1 MKKKTL
7 WITVGALVVAAGA
20 GAVILGG
27 GGDELQE
34 VQTATINRETIIQT
48 VNATGRI
55 QPKTQVRISAD
66 VSAKI
71 IALHVEEGDWVEAGE
86 LLAELDNERYRA
98 AVESAQASVRS
109 ARANAKLVQQN
120 MLKAEKD
127 YDRARDVVAR
137 KLESQA
143 VLDANDAAYQVEI
156 ARYESALDQVEQ
168 TKGTLKQAQD
178 SLSKTRIYS
187 PMAGTISDLNKEQG
201 EIAIGSQFQEDV
213 IMIVAD
219 LTAMEAQVNV
229 DENDIVNVQLGQEA
243 EIKVDALFGET
254 LKGVV
259 YEISNSA
266 NTDAQG
272 TTNQKTEFEVKI
284 AISGEI
290 SRLRPGMTASADV
303 STMMKTDVI
312 GVPIQ
317 SVAVRTIDQL
327 TLEDEAVSDAEER
340 FTADADG
347 FVEIVFCV
355 EEDGRV
361 IARQVETG
369 IQSDDMIEILS
380 GIEENEEVVTGSYR
394 AISSDLGNGEKV
406 VINND
411 GDANSDKKINIGNRR
426 YSSCGTL
433 LRPMRWA
440 TSRFTR

>member
-20 GAVILGG
+20 GAMIVSGG
-27 GGDELQE
+27 KEELQE
-34 VQTATINRETIIQT
+34 VQTATINRETIVQT

-55 QPKTQVRISAD
+55 QPKTQIRISAD
-66 VSAKI
+66 VSSKI
-71 IALHVEEGDWVEAGE
+71 IALHVAEGDWVEKGK
-86 LLAELDNERYRA
+86 LLAELDSERYLA

-109 ARANAKLVQQN
+109 AQANAELVRQN

-127 YDRARDVVAR
+127 FDRARDVVER

-156 ARYESALDQVEQ
+156 ARYQSALDQVEQ
-168 TKGTLKQAQD
+168 AKGTLKQADD
-178 SLSKTRIYS
+178 SLAKTQIYS

-201 EIAIGSQFQEDV
+201 EMAIGSQFQEDL

-219 LTAMEAQVNV
+219 LTEMEAQVNV

-243 EIKVDALFGET
+243 EVKVDALFGET
-254 LKGVV
+254 LKGTV
-259 YEISNSA
+259 YEISNTA

-290 SRLRPGMTASADV
+290 SKLRPGMTASADV
-303 STMMKTDVI
+303 STMTKTDVI

-327 TLEDEAVSDAEER
+327 TLEGEEVSEAEER
-340 FTADADG
+340 FTADDDG
-347 FVEIVFCV
+347 FVEIIFCV

-361 IARQVETG
+361 VAKQVETG
-369 IQSDDMIEILS
+369 IQSDDMIEIVS
-380 GIEENEEVVTGSYR
+380 GVEENEVVVTGSYR
-394 AISSDLGNGEKV
+394 AISSDLGNGEQV

-411 GDANSDKKINIGNRR
+411 GDEESDN
-426 YSSCGTL
+426 
-433 LRPMRWA
+433 A
-440 TSRFTR
+440 